1 MAVGSST
8 DQNTRVTALVQTA
21 LASMR
26 ERRLEDAERAWN
38 SVLAIAPDHAPA
50 LFHLGQHHLLRK
62 DLATAT
68 QLLDKALR
76 ADPNNPAIPLNLAF
90 VKRAAGD
97 NAGEMAWLTRAL
109 SIDPY
114 FFPALLAKGML
125 QERMGQNRQ
134 AARTFKDVLTIAP
147 PDSQLAGEIQ
157 QSIRHAREAVERNS
171 AALDGFLRTRL
182 DGLSKNHAGEN
193 LSRFEECRDIALGK
207 TKPYTQQPNML
218 LVPRLP
224 AIPFYDRV
232 HFPWLKTLEDATGIV
247 RDEFLKAAKEDG
259 GNFEPYVSHPEGA
272 PLAQW
277 AELNRSM
284 RWNVLYLW
292 RDSLKREEQCRRCP
306 QTTALFES
314 IPMLDA
320 PNFGPTV
327 LFSVLEPHTHIPP
340 HSGDTNARL
349 IIHFP
354 LIVPKG
360 CRFRVGNEVREWR
373 VGEAWVFDDT
383 IEHEA
388 WNDSDEPR
396 VIVMID
402 IWNPLLS
409 AAERELVSGLLNGM
423 CDYYDQPAS

>member
-1 MAVGSST
+1 MAAGPGSE
-8 DQNTRVTALVQTA
+8 QNARVTAMAQTA
-21 LASMR
+21 LALMR
-26 ERRLEDAERAWN
+26 DRRLDDAARAW
-38 SVLAIAPDHAPA
+38 SSILAIAPGHAQA
-50 LFHLGQHHLLRK
+50 LFHLGQHHLLRG
-62 DLATAT
+62 DLAAAS
-68 QLLDKALR
+68 QYLENAFR
-76 ADPNNPAIPLNLAF
+76 ADPGNPAIPLNLAF
-90 VKRAAGD
+90 VRRASND
-97 NAGEMAWLTRAL
+97 NTGEMAWLTRSL

-125 QERMGQNRQ
+125 QERMGDVRQ
-134 AARTFKDVLTIAP
+134 AARTFRDVLLIAP
-147 PDSQLAGEIQ
+147 PDSQLGGEIL
-157 QSIRHAREAVERNS
+157 QSMRHAREAVARN
-171 AALDGFLRTRL
+171 AAEFDDFLRGRL
-182 DGLSKNHAGEN
+182 AGIR
-193 LSRFEECRDIALGK
+193 SRYPGEDFARFDECREIVLGK
-207 TKPYTQQPNML
+207 TKPYPQQPSML

-224 AIPFYDRV
+224 AIPFYDRAL
-232 HFPWLKTLEDATGIV
+232 FPWLKTLEDATAAV
-247 RDEFLKAAKEDG
+247 REEFLVAAKEDG

-292 RDSLKREEQCRRCP
+292 RDGLKREEQCRRCP
-306 QTTALFES
+306 RTTALLES

-320 PNFGPTV
+320 RNFGPTV

-354 LIVPKG
+354 LIVPRG

-373 VGEAWVFDDT
+373 VGETWVFDDT
-383 IEHEA
+383 IDHEA

-396 VIVMID
+396 VIMMID
-402 IWNPLLS
+402 IWNPLLT

-423 CDYYDQPAS
+423 NAYYSQPAS